1 MPRAQTATLVLS
13 GGLDPAT
20 PPRHGARVAQAL
32 GPKARHVVVD
42 QAAHGVLSVGC
53 MRDVV
58 YRFVDAEGDDDAL
71 ALDAGC
77 VASLPRPPMFFFT
90 PSATAR

>member
-1 MPRAQTATLVLS
+1 
-13 GGLDPAT
+13 
-20 PPRHGARVAQAL
+20 
-32 GPKARHVVVD
+32 
-42 QAAHGVLSVGC
+42 VLSVGC